1 MTVRATASVVLLLA
15 SCAAIWAQSAA
26 TSQVS
31 GTVLDP
37 TGATVPEARIT
48 LTQTDT
54 GLVRNAVS
62 GSDGRYVVPSLPSGP
77 YKLEIS
83 KQGFNTFVQTG
94 IVLQVNTNPAIDA
107 VLKVGSVTEQ
117 VLVEA
122 ATTMVE
128 THTTSVGQ
136 VIDSSRVVDL
146 PLNGRNPTELIYL
159 TGAANLAPPADLVS
173 AKNYPGEAPIS
184 IAGGMATGATYTLDG
199 GTHNDPFNN
208 LALPLPFP
216 DALQEFKVETSAL
229 PAQYGQHSAGAIN
242 AITKSGTNEIHGDLF
257 EFVRNYKFN
266 ARNFFQP
273 VRDSLK
279 RNQFGGTVGGPIKK
293 DKLFF
298 FAGYQGT
305 IIRSNPT
312 AANGVVPTAQM
323 MSGDFSTIASKTCQT
338 SNAVQL
344 YDPGSAPV
352 AAGRLP
358 FVGNQIPRTQFST
371 PAVNMIKFYP
381 VPTDTACGRESFST
395 KSAQDEHMGVAKG
408 DYQISSKQSVFLRY
422 FVSHSLQ
429 PTPYD
434 GVNPLSM
441 TSSGADD
448 LVNSGVFGHTWVLSP
463 TMINAFR
470 ATFNRSAVTKT
481 QTPTFDGPSLGIKM
495 HTLVP
500 GHIVLSMTGGPTSA
514 AITSYP
520 AFDPT
525 TGFQFADDFNIIRG
539 KHQFAFGGNWIRQLQ
554 YVFGPLNGDGVIN
567 FNGSFTGGALNATG
581 LGMAD
586 FVLGRVN
593 TFSQGGIQYA
603 YERYHNV
610 GLYAQDNWKV
620 TSHLTLNYGLRWEP
634 YIGGSMPLGYVMHFD
649 RGLFDQNVHSSVYPT
664 APAGVLFPG
673 DKAFDTNGRPSH
685 TKLNDFAPR
694 LGVVWDPK
702 GNGRMTV
709 RLSWG
714 ILYDIPHTL
723 FAYGFSQ
730 APPWAATIGL
740 SGVALADPWANY
752 AGGDPF
758 PLNLSKNATFPTFSS
773 YTSYPLDLKVPY
785 LQQWNLSVQKQIGA
799 SWLFSGSYLG
809 NSTTHLWAEA
819 PINAAVNVP
828 GATTQNQNQRR
839 VLYLANPAQGQYFGV
854 IHQLDDGS
862 TASYHAMLLSAQHR
876 VANHFSVLA
885 NYTLSH
891 CISGPFSSELDGAG
905 YGNPANR
912 NADRGNCAG
921 IDHRHLVNI
930 SALQEAPR
938 FSDKILRAI
947 ASDWKFSEII
957 RVQSGSFISVAA
969 GVDAALNGNA
979 GGQRANFIGGDPFA
993 NATCAATTLFCV
1005 PYLSPASFKT
1015 PATGTYGNLGTANI
1029 QGPGAFQFDL
1039 SVVRSFTVRE
1049 KQRVEVRGEAFNLL
1063 NHYRPGNPA
1072 ASISS
1077 PASFGQ
1083 ITAGGDP
1090 RIMQFAFKYIF

>member
-1 MTVRATASVVLLLA
+1 M
-15 SCAAIWAQSAA
+15 WAQSAA

-37 TGATVPEARIT
+37 TGATVPEAQVK
-48 LTQTDT
+48 LTQTET
-54 GLVRNAVS
+54 GLVRTAAS
-62 GSDGRYVVPSLPSGP
+62 GSDGRYVVPSLPIGP

-107 VLKVGSVTEQ
+107 VLKIGSITEQ
-117 VLVEA
+117 VVVEA

-216 DALQEFKVETSAL
+216 DALQEFKVETSSL

-312 AANGVVPTAQM
+312 SANGTVPTPQM
-323 MSGDFSTIASKTCQT
+323 VQNGDFSTIASTTCQT
-338 SNAVQL
+338 KAIQL
-344 YDPGSAPV
+344 YDPASSSV
-352 AAGRLP
+352 AANRTP
-358 FVGNQIPRTQFST
+358 FVGNKIPVSSFST
-371 PAVNMIKFYP
+371 PALNMIKFYP
-381 VPTDTACGRESFST
+381 VPTDGACGKEPFST
-395 KSAQDEHMGVAKG
+395 KSAQDEHMGLAKG
-408 DYQISSKQSVFLRY
+408 DYQINSKQSVFLRY

-448 LVNSGVFGHTWVLSP
+448 LVNSGVFGHTWVISP

-470 ATFNRSAVTKT
+470 ATINRSAVTKT

-500 GHIVLSMTGGPTSA
+500 GHIVISMTGGPSSA

-525 TGFQFADDFNIIRG
+525 TGFQLANDFTIIKG
-539 KHQFAFGGNWIRQLQ
+539 KHQFAIGGNWIRTLQ
-554 YVFGPLNGDGVIN
+554 YVYGPLNGDGVIN
-567 FNGSFTGGALNATG
+567 FNGQQTGGPLNTTA

-586 FVLGRVN
+586 FLLGRTN
-593 TFSQGGIQYA
+593 TFQQGGVQYA
-603 YERYHNV
+603 YERYHSL
-610 GLYAQDNWKV
+610 GIYAQDNWKL
-620 TSHLTLNYGLRWEP
+620 TSHLTVNYGLRWEP

-649 RGLFDQNVHSSVYPT
+649 RGLFDQNVHSAVYPN

-673 DKAFDTNGRPSH
+673 DPAFDTNGRPSH
-685 TKLNDFAPR
+685 TKMNDFAPR

-702 GNGRMTV
+702 GNGKMTV

-714 ILYDIPHTL
+714 ILYDMPHTL

-730 APPWAATIGL
+730 APPWAAVIGPL
-740 SGVALADPWANY
+740 NNVSLADPWAAY
-752 AGGDPF
+752 PGGDPF
-758 PLNLSKNATFPTFSS
+758 PLNLGKNAAFPTSGT
-773 YTSYPLDLKVPY
+773 YTSYPLDIKVPY

-799 SWLFSGSYLG
+799 NWLFSASYLG
-809 NSTTHLWAEA
+809 NSTIHLWAEQA
-819 PINAAVNVP
+819 INAAVNIP
-828 GATTQNQNQRR
+828 GASTANTNARR
-839 VLYLANPAQGQYFGV
+839 VLTLANPAQGQYFGV

-862 TASYHAMLLSAQHR
+862 TASYNAMLISVQHR
-876 VANHFSVLA
+876 VASHFSVLA

-891 CISGPFSSELDGAG
+891 CISGPFSSELDGGG

-912 NADRGNCAG
+912 NYDRGNCVG
-921 IDHRHLVNI
+921 IDHRHLANF

-938 FSDKILRAI
+938 FSDKWVRALV
-947 ASDWKFSEII
+947 SDWRFSEII
-957 RVQSGSFISVAA
+957 RIQSGNFITVAS
-969 GVDAALNGNA
+969 GVDTALNGIA
-979 GGQRANFIGGDPFA
+979 GQRANFVGGNPYA
-993 NATCAATTLFCV
+993 NAACTASSQFCV
-1005 PYLSPASFKT
+1005 PWLSPASFAT
-1015 PATGTYGNLGTANI
+1015 PANGTFGNSGSANI
-1029 QGPGAFQFDL
+1029 LGPGSFQFDMSL
-1039 SVVRSFTVRE
+1039 VRSFAVRE
-1049 KQRVEVRGEAFNLL
+1049 RQKVEIRAEAFNLL
-1063 NHYRPGNPA
+1063 NHYRPGAPA
-1072 ASISS
+1072 ASIGTL
-1077 PASFGQ
+1077 ASFGQ

>member
-1 MTVRATASVVLLLA
+1 MKRRITAFVVFLLVCSA
-15 SCAAIWAQSAA
+15 GVWAQSAA
-26 TSQVS
+26 TSQIS
-31 GTVLDP
+31 GSVLDP
-37 TGATVPEARIT
+37 TGATVPEAQIK

-54 GLVRNAVS
+54 GLVRTATS
-62 GSDGRYVVPSLPSGP
+62 GSDGRYVVVSLPTGP
-77 YKLEIS
+77 YRMEIS
-83 KQGFNTFVQTG
+83 KPGFTTFVQTG

-107 VLKVGSVTEQ
+107 ILKVGSVSDQ
-117 VLVEA
+117 VVVEA

-128 THTTSVGQ
+128 VHTTSVGQ
-136 VIDSSRVVDL
+136 VIDSQRVVDL
-146 PLNGRNPTELIYL
+146 PLNGRNPTELIFL
-159 TGAANLAPPADLVS
+159 TGASAQAPPADLVS
-173 AKNYPGEAPIS
+173 AKNYPNETPIS

-216 DALQEFKVETSAL
+216 DALQEFKVETSSL

-305 IIRSNPT
+305 LIRSNPT
-312 AANGVVPTAQM
+312 SANGTVPTPQM
-323 MSGDFSTIASKTCQT
+323 LAGDFSTIASATCQ
-338 SNAVQL
+338 SRPIQL
-344 YDPGSAPV
+344 YDPASSPV
-352 AAGRLP
+352 AASRTP
-358 FVGNQIPRTQFST
+358 FVGNKLPVSSFST
-371 PAVNMIKFYP
+371 PAVNMVKFYP
-381 VPTDTACGRESFST
+381 VPADGACGKESFST
-395 KSAQDEHMGVAKG
+395 KSAQDEHVGVAKG
-408 DYQISSKQSVFLRY
+408 DYQINSKQSVFLRY
-422 FVSHSLQ
+422 FVTHSLQ

-448 LVNSGVFGHTWVLSP
+448 LVNSGVFGHTWVVSP

-500 GHIVLSMTGGPTSA
+500 GHIVLSVTGGPSSA

-525 TGFQFADDFNIIRG
+525 TAFQLANDFTLIRG
-539 KHQFAFGGNWIRQLQ
+539 KHQFAFGGSWIRQFQ
-554 YVFGPLNGDGVIN
+554 YVYGPLNGDGVIN
-567 FNGSFTGGALNATG
+567 FNGQQTGGALNATG

-586 FVLGRVN
+586 FLLGRTN
-593 TFSQGGIQYA
+593 TFQQGGIQYA
-603 YERYHNV
+603 YERYHNL
-610 GLYAQDNWKV
+610 GIYAQDNWKL
-620 TSHLTLNYGLRWEP
+620 TPHLTLNYGLRWEP

-649 RGLFDQNVHSSVYPT
+649 RGLFDQNVHSSVYPN
-664 APAGVLFPG
+664 APAGVQFPG
-673 DKAFDTNGRPSH
+673 DKGFDTNGRPSH
-685 TKLNDFAPR
+685 TKMNDFAPR
-694 LGVVWDPK
+694 LGLVWDPK

-714 ILYDIPHTL
+714 ILYDMPHTL

-730 APPWAATIGL
+730 APPWAAVIGL
-740 SGVALADPWANY
+740 TNVSLADPWANY

-758 PLNLSKNATFPTFSS
+758 PLNLGKNATFPTFSN
-773 YTSYPLDLKVPY
+773 YASYPLDLKVPY

-799 SWLFSGSYLG
+799 NWLFSASYLG
-809 NSTTHLWAEA
+809 NSTIHLWAEQA
-819 PINAAVNVP
+819 INAAVNGP
-828 GATTQNQNQRR
+828 GATVANQNQRR
-839 VLYLANPAQGQYFGV
+839 VLYLANASQGQYFGL

-862 TASYHAMLLSAQHR
+862 TASYNAMLLSVQHR
-876 VANHFSVLA
+876 VAHHFSVLA

-905 YGNPANR
+905 YTNPTNR
-912 NADRGNCAG
+912 NFDRGNCVG
-921 IDHRHLVNI
+921 IDHRHNFNI
-930 SALQEAPR
+930 SALQDAPR
-938 FSDKILRAI
+938 FSDKWLRAV
-947 ASDWKFSEII
+947 ASDWKLSEII
-957 RVQSGSFISVAA
+957 RIQSGSFITVAS
-969 GVDAALNGNA
+969 GVDTALNGI
-979 GGQRANFIGGDPFA
+979 GGQRANFVGGDPRA
-993 NATCAATTLFCV
+993 NATCTASAVFCV
-1005 PYLSPASFKT
+1005 PWLSSASFAT
-1015 PATGTYGNLGTANI
+1015 PALGTFGNLGSANI
-1029 QGPGAFQFDL
+1029 EGPGAFQFDMSL
-1039 SVVRSFTVRE
+1039 VRSFAVRE
-1049 KQRVEVRGEAFNLL
+1049 RQKVEIRAEAFNLL
-1063 NHYRPGNPA
+1063 NHYRPGAPA
-1072 ASISS
+1072 ASIASL
-1077 PASFGQ
+1077 ASFGQ

>member
-1 MTVRATASVVLLLA
+1 MKLYSIALGVLVLVG
-15 SCAAIWAQSAA
+15 CAGLWAQSAA
-26 TSQVS
+26 TSQIS

-37 TGATVPEARIT
+37 SGATVADAKIS

-54 GLVRNAVS
+54 GLIRTTTSGANGGYAVLN
-62 GSDGRYVVPSLPSGP
+62 LPSGP
-77 YKLEIS
+77 YKLEVT
-83 KQGFNTFVQTG
+83 KPGFATFVQTG
-94 IVLQVNTNPAIDA
+94 IVLQVNTNPTIEAHLTVGA
-107 VLKVGSVTEQ
+107 VSEQ
-117 VLVEA
+117 VVVEA

-136 VIDSSRVVDL
+136 VIDSQRVVDL
-146 PLNGRNPTELIYL
+146 PLNGRNPTELVFL
-159 TGAANLAPPADLVS
+159 AGAAAQAPNADLVS
-173 AKNYPGEAPIS
+173 AKNYPNETPIS

-208 LALPLPFP
+208 LSLPLPFP

-229 PAQYGQHSAGAIN
+229 PAQYGQHSGGAIN
-242 AITKSGTNEIHGDLF
+242 AITKSGTNEYHGDLF

-266 ARNFFQP
+266 ARNFFSP
-273 VRDSLK
+273 TRDSLK
-279 RNQFGGTVGGPIKK
+279 RNQFGGTIGGPIET

-305 IIRSNPT
+305 IVRSNPT
-312 AANGVVPTAQM
+312 SANGTVPTPQM
-323 MSGDFSTIASKTCQT
+323 MSGDFSTIAAVPCQ
-338 SNAVQL
+338 AKPIQL
-344 YDPGSAPV
+344 YDPASAAT

-358 FVGNQIPRTQFST
+358 FAGNKIPVSSFST
-371 PAVNMIKFYP
+371 PAVNMVKFYP
-381 VPTDTACGRESFST
+381 VPGDGACGKESFAT
-395 KSAQDEHMGVAKG
+395 KSIQDEHAGVAKA
-408 DYQISSKQSVFLRY
+408 DYQINSKQSVFLRY
-422 FVSHSLQ
+422 FVTHSLQ

-448 LVNSGVFGHTWVLSP
+448 LVNSGVFGHTWVISP

-525 TGFQFADDFNIIRG
+525 TAFQFADDFNIIKG
-539 KHQFAFGGNWIRQLQ
+539 KHQIAFGGSWIRQLQ
-554 YVFGPLNGDGVIN
+554 YVFGPLNGDGIIN
-567 FNGSFTGGALNATG
+567 FNGTFTGGALNATG

-586 FVLGRVN
+586 FLLGRVN
-593 TFSQGGIQYA
+593 TFSQGGTQYA

-610 GLYAQDNWKV
+610 GLYVQDTWKL
-620 TSHLTLNYGLRWEP
+620 TPHLTLNYGLRWEP

-649 RGLFDQNVHSSVYPT
+649 RGLFDQNVHSAVYPN
-664 APAGVLFPG
+664 APAGVLFRG
-673 DKAFDTNGRPSH
+673 DPAFDTNGRPSH

-694 LGVVWDPK
+694 LGVAWDPK
-702 GNGRMTV
+702 GDGKMTV

-740 SGVALADPWANY
+740 SSVSLADPWANY

-758 PLNLSKNATFPTFSS
+758 PLNLGKNAAFPTFST
-773 YTSYPLDLKVPY
+773 YTTYPLNLHVPY

-799 SWLFSGSYLG
+799 NWLFSASYLG
-809 NSTTHLWAEA
+809 NSTIHLWAEQA
-819 PINAAVNVP
+819 INAAVNGP
-828 GATTQNQNQRR
+828 GASVANQNQRR
-839 VLYLANPAQGQYFGV
+839 VLFLANPAQGQYFGV

-862 TASYHAMLLSAQHR
+862 TASYHAMLVSVQHR

-891 CISGPFSSELDGAG
+891 CISGPFSSELDSAG
-905 YGNPANR
+905 YTNPANR
-912 NADRGNCAG
+912 SADRGNCVG
-921 IDHRHLVNI
+921 IDHRHLANF
-930 SALQEAPR
+930 SALQEAPK
-938 FSDKILRAI
+938 FSDKWVRAL
-947 ASDWKFSEII
+947 ASDWKLSEII
-957 RVQSGSFISVAA
+957 RIQSGSFISVAS
-969 GVDAALNGNA
+969 GVDTALNA
-979 GGQRANFIGGDPFA
+979 IGGQRANFNGGDPYA
-993 NATCAATTLFCV
+993 NAACTASSQFCV
-1005 PYLSPASFKT
+1005 PWLSSATFST
-1015 PATGTYGNLGTANI
+1015 PTLGTVGNLGSANI
-1029 QGPGAFQFDL
+1029 QGPGAFQFDMSL
-1039 SVVRSFTVRE
+1039 VRSFAVGERR
-1049 KQRVEVRGEAFNLL
+1049 RVEARAEAFNLL

-1072 ASISS
+1072 ASTSS
-1077 PASFGQ
+1077 LATFGQ

-1090 RIMQFAFKYIF
+1090 RIMQFALKYVF

>member
-1 MTVRATASVVLLLA
+1 MTSRSTALFVLLMIC
-15 SCAAIWAQSAA
+15 CAGLWAQSAA

-37 TGATVPEARIT
+37 TGASVPDAQVK

-54 GLVRNAVS
+54 GLVRTATS
-62 GSDGRYVVPSLPSGP
+62 GSDGRYSVLSLPTGP
-77 YKLEIS
+77 YQLEVS
-83 KQGFNTFVQTG
+83 KQGFRTSVQTG
-94 IVLQVNTNPAIDA
+94 IVLQVNTNPAIDVVLNVGA
-107 VLKVGSVTEQ
+107 VTDQ
-117 VLVEA
+117 VVVEA

-128 THTTSVGQ
+128 VHTTSVGQ
-136 VIDSSRVVDL
+136 VIDSQRVVDL
-146 PLNGRNPTELIYL
+146 PLNGRNPTDLVFL
-159 TGAANLAPPADLVS
+159 VGAAAPAPPADLVS
-173 AKNYPGEAPIS
+173 AKNYPGEQPIS
-184 IAGGMATGATYTLDG
+184 IAGGQATGATYTLDG

-229 PAQYGQHSAGAIN
+229 PAQYGQHAGGAIN
-242 AITKSGTNEIHGDLF
+242 AITKSGTNEYHGDLF

-266 ARNFFQP
+266 ARNFFAP

-279 RNQFGGTVGGPIKK
+279 RNQFGGTIGAPIIK

-305 IIRSNPT
+305 LIRSNPT
-312 AANGVVPTAQM
+312 AANGTVPTPQM
-323 MSGDFSTIASKTCQT
+323 VNNGDFSTIASKTCQT
-338 SNAVQL
+338 NAVQL
-344 YDPGSAPV
+344 FDPASSPV
-352 AAGRLP
+352 AGSRLP
-358 FVGNQIPRTQFST
+358 FVGNQIPVSEFSQ
-371 PAVNMIKFYP
+371 PALNMLKFYP
-381 VPTDTACGRESFST
+381 VPSDGACGKESFSPR
-395 KSAQDEHMGVAKG
+395 SGQDEHMGIAKG
-408 DYQISSKQSVFLRY
+408 DYQINSKQTVFLRY
-422 FVSHSLQ
+422 LVSHALL

-434 GVNPLSM
+434 GVNPLTM

-448 LVNSGVFGHTWVLSP
+448 LVNSAVFGHTWVISP

-470 ATFNRSAVTKT
+470 ATFDRSAVTKT

-500 GHIVLSMTGGPTSA
+500 GHIVLSVTGGPSSA

-525 TGFQFADDFNIIRG
+525 TTFQLANDFTIIKG
-539 KHQFAFGGNWIRQLQ
+539 KHQFAFGGSWIRQVQ
-554 YVFGPLNGDGVIN
+554 YVFGPLNGDGVI
-567 FNGSFTGGALNATG
+567 SFTGSQTGNGTANG

-586 FVLGRVN
+586 FLLGRTN
-593 TFSQGGIQYA
+593 SFQQGGVQYA
-603 YERYHNV
+603 YERYHSV
-610 GLYAQDNWKV
+610 GLYAQDNWKL

-649 RGLFDQNVHSSVYPT
+649 RALFDQNVHSSVYPS

-673 DKAFDTNGRPSH
+673 DKGFDTNGRPSN

-714 ILYDIPHTL
+714 ILYDMPHTL

-730 APPWAATIGL
+730 APPWAAVINLPTV
-740 SGVALADPWANY
+740 SLADPWANY
-752 AGGDPF
+752 PGGDPF
-758 PLNLSKNATFPTFSS
+758 PFNLAKNATFPAFSS
-773 YTSYPLDLKVPY
+773 YTSYPLNIHVPY

-799 SWLFSGSYLG
+799 NWLLSASYLG
-809 NSTTHLWAEA
+809 NSTIHLWAEA
-819 PINAAVNVP
+819 PLNAAVNVP
-828 GATTQNQNQRR
+828 GATIGNQNQRR
-839 VLYLANPAQGQYFGV
+839 VLYLANPAQGQYFGTV
-854 IHQLDDGS
+854 HQLDDGS
-862 TASYHAMLLSAQHR
+862 TASYNAMLLSVQHR
-876 VANHFSVLA
+876 LASYFSVLA

-891 CISGPFSSELDGAG
+891 CISGPFTSELDGSG

-912 NADRGNCAG
+912 NFDRGNCVG
-921 IDHRHLVNI
+921 IDHRHLANFT
-930 SALQEAPR
+930 ALQEAPR
-938 FSDKILRAI
+938 FSDKWIRAL
-947 ASDWKFSEII
+947 ASDWRFSEII
-957 RVQSGSFISVAA
+957 SLQSGGFFSVAS
-969 GVDAALNGNA
+969 GVDSALNANLGA
-979 GGQRANFIGGDPFA
+979 QRPNYVGGDPYA
-993 NATCAATTLFCV
+993 SPSCAATTQFCV
-1005 PYLSPASFKT
+1005 PWLSTASFK
-1015 PATGTYGNLGTANI
+1015 PAATGTYGNLGAANI
-1029 QGPGAFQFDL
+1029 VGPGAFRFDMSL
-1039 SVVRSFTVRE
+1039 VRSFAVRE
-1049 KQRVEVRGEAFNLL
+1049 KQKVEIRAEAFNLL

-1072 ASISS
+1072 ATLST

>member
-1 MTVRATASVVLLLA
+1 MKSYTAVFFALFFTC
-15 SCAAIWAQSAA
+15 CAGVWAQSAA
-26 TSQVS
+26 TSQIT

-37 TGATVPEARIT
+37 SGATVAEAQIK

-54 GLVRNAVS
+54 GLVRTAAS
-62 GSDGRYVVPSLPSGP
+62 GSDGRYVVPSLPIGP
-77 YKLEIS
+77 YKLEIG
-83 KQGFNTFVQTG
+83 KQGFRTFVQTG

-107 VLKVGSVTEQ
+107 VLNVGSVTDQ
-117 VLVEA
+117 VVVEA

-128 THTTSVGQ
+128 VHTTSVGQ
-136 VIDSSRVVDL
+136 VIDSQRVVDL
-146 PLNGRNPTELIYL
+146 PLNGRNPTELVFL
-159 TGAANLAPPADLVS
+159 TGAAAQAPNADLVS
-173 AKNYPGEAPIS
+173 AKNYPNETPIS

-216 DALQEFKVETSAL
+216 DALQEFKVETSSL

-273 VRDSLK
+273 TRDSLK
-279 RNQFGGTVGGPIKK
+279 RNQFGGTVGGPIQK

-305 IIRSNPT
+305 IVRSNP
-312 AANGVVPTAQM
+312 ASQNGTVPTPQM
-323 MSGDFSTIASKTCQT
+323 LSGDFSAIATAPCQ
-338 SNAVQL
+338 AKPVQL
-344 YDPGSAPV
+344 YDPASSAV
-352 AAGRLP
+352 AANRTP
-358 FVGNQIPRTQFST
+358 FVGNKIPVSSFST

-381 VPTDTACGRESFST
+381 VPADGACGKETFSI

-408 DYQISSKQSVFLRY
+408 DYQINSKQSVFLRY
-422 FVSHSLQ
+422 FVTHSVQ

-448 LVNSGVFGHTWVLSP
+448 LVNSGVFGHTWVVSP

-470 ATFNRSAVTKT
+470 ATFDRSAVTKT

-500 GHIVLSMTGGPTSA
+500 GHLVLSMTGGPSSA

-525 TGFQFADDFNIIRG
+525 TAFQLANDFTIIRG
-539 KHQFAFGGNWIRQLQ
+539 KHQFAFGGSWIHQVQ
-554 YVFGPLNGDGVIN
+554 YVYGPLNGDGVIN
-567 FNGSFTGGALNATG
+567 FNGTQTGNGQSGTG

-586 FVLGRVN
+586 FLLGRTN
-593 TFSQGGIQYA
+593 TFTQGGVQYA

-610 GLYAQDNWKV
+610 GLYAQDNWKL
-620 TSHLTLNYGLRWEP
+620 TPHLTLNYGLRWEP

-649 RGLFDQNVHSSVYPT
+649 RALFDQNVHSSVYPN

-673 DKAFDTNGRPSH
+673 DPGFDTNGRPSH

-694 LGVVWDPK
+694 LGVVWDPQ

-709 RLSWG
+709 RASWG
-714 ILYDIPHTL
+714 ILYDMPHTL

-730 APPWAATIGL
+730 APPWAATITQNN
-740 SGVALADPWANY
+740 VPLADPWASY
-752 AGGDPF
+752 PGGDPF
-758 PLNLSKNATFPTFSS
+758 PLRLDKNAAFPTFSS
-773 YTSYPLDLKVPY
+773 YTSYPLDLKIPY
-785 LQQWNLSVQKQIGA
+785 VQQWNLSVQKQIGA
-799 SWLFSGSYLG
+799 NWLFSASYLG
-809 NSTTHLWAEA
+809 NSTIHLWAEQA
-819 PINAAVNVP
+819 INAAVNMP
-828 GATTQNQNQRR
+828 GASINNTNARR
-839 VLYLANPAQGQYFGV
+839 VLNLANPSQGQYFGI

-862 TASYHAMLLSAQHR
+862 TASYQAMLLSVQHR

-891 CISGPFSSELDGAG
+891 CISGPFSSELDGGG
-905 YGNPANR
+905 YTNPANR
-912 NADRGNCAG
+912 KFDRGNCAG
-921 IDHRHLVNI
+921 IDHRHNANI
-930 SALQEAPR
+930 SALQEAPQ
-938 FSDKILRAI
+938 FSDRWLRAL
-947 ASDWKFSEII
+947 ASDWRLSEII
-957 RVQSGSFISVAA
+957 RIQSGSFITVTS
-969 GVDAALNGNA
+969 GVDTALNGIN
-979 GGQRANFIGGDPFA
+979 GQRANFLGGNPFA
-993 NATCAATTLFCV
+993 NATCTASAQFCV
-1005 PYLSPASFKT
+1005 PWLSPAPFASPT
-1015 PATGTYGNLGTANI
+1015 LGTFGNLGSANI
-1029 QGPGAFQFDL
+1029 QGPGSFQFDL
-1039 SVVRSFTVRE
+1039 SLVRSFAVRE
-1049 KQRVEVRGEAFNLL
+1049 KQKVEIRAEAFNLL
-1063 NHYRPGNPA
+1063 NHYRPGTPA
-1072 ASISS
+1072 AGTNNL
-1077 PASFGQ
+1077 ASFGQ

>member
-1 MTVRATASVVLLLA
+1 VKSRFIALFIFLMIC
-15 SCAAIWAQSAA
+15 CAGLWAQSAA

-37 TGATVPEARIT
+37 TGASVPDAQVK

-54 GLVRNAVS
+54 SLVRTATS
-62 GSDGRYVVPSLPSGP
+62 GPDGRYSVLSLPTGP
-77 YKLEIS
+77 YKLEVS
-83 KQGFNTFVQTG
+83 KAGFRTSVQTG
-94 IVLQVNTNPAIDA
+94 IVLQVNTNPAIDVVLNVGA
-107 VLKVGSVTEQ
+107 VSDQ
-117 VLVEA
+117 VVVEA

-128 THTTSVGQ
+128 VHTTSVGQ
-136 VIDSSRVVDL
+136 VIDSQRVVDL
-146 PLNGRNPTELIYL
+146 PLNGRNPTDLVFL
-159 TGAANLAPPADLVS
+159 VGAAASAPVADLVS
-173 AKNYPGEAPIS
+173 AKNYPGEQPIS
-184 IAGGMATGATYTLDG
+184 IAGGQATGATYTLDG

-229 PAQYGQHSAGAIN
+229 PAQYGQHSGGAIN
-242 AITKSGTNEIHGDLF
+242 AITKSGTNEYHGDLF

-266 ARNFFQP
+266 ARNFFAP

-279 RNQFGGTVGGPIKK
+279 RNQFGGTIGAPILK

-312 AANGVVPTAQM
+312 AANGTVPTPQM
-323 MSGDFSTIASKTCQT
+323 VNNGDFSTIASKTCQT
-338 SNAVQL
+338 SAVQL
-344 YDPGSAPV
+344 FDPASSPI
-352 AAGRLP
+352 AANRLP
-358 FVGNQIPRTQFST
+358 FVGNQIPVSSYSQ
-371 PAVNMIKFYP
+371 PALNMLKFYP
-381 VPTDTACGRESFST
+381 TPGDAACGKESFSPR
-395 KSAQDEHMGVAKG
+395 SGQDEHMGIAKG
-408 DYQISSKQSVFLRY
+408 DYQINSKQTVFLRY
-422 FVSHSLQ
+422 LVSHALL

-434 GVNPLSM
+434 GSNPLTM

-448 LVNSGVFGHTWVLSP
+448 LVNSAVFGHTWVISP

-470 ATFNRSAVTKT
+470 ATFDRSAVTKT

-500 GHIVLSMTGGPTSA
+500 GHIVLSVTGGPSSA

-525 TGFQFADDFNIIRG
+525 TTFQLANDFTVIKG
-539 KHQFAFGGNWIRQLQ
+539 KHQFAFGGSWIRQVQ
-554 YVFGPLNGDGVIN
+554 YVFGPLNGDGVI
-567 FNGSFTGGALNATG
+567 GFTGSQTGNGTTNG

-586 FVLGRVN
+586 FLLGRTN
-593 TFSQGGIQYA
+593 SFQQGGVQYA
-603 YERYHNV
+603 YERYHSL
-610 GLYAQDNWKV
+610 GLYAQDNWKL

-649 RGLFDQNVHSSVYPT
+649 RTLFDQNVHSSVFPG

-673 DKAFDTNGRPSH
+673 DKGFDTNGRPSN

-694 LGVVWDPK
+694 LGVVWDPQ

-714 ILYDIPHTL
+714 ILYDMPHTL

-730 APPWAATIGL
+730 APPWAAVINLPTV
-740 SGVALADPWANY
+740 SLADPWANY
-752 AGGDPF
+752 PGGDPF
-758 PLNLSKNATFPTFSS
+758 PFNLAKNATFPAFSS
-773 YTSYPLDLKVPY
+773 YTSYPLNIHVPY
-785 LQQWNLSVQKQIGA
+785 LQQWNLSVQKQIGTN
-799 SWLFSGSYLG
+799 WLFSASYLG
-809 NSTTHLWAEA
+809 NSTIHLWAEA
-819 PINAAVNVP
+819 PLNAAVNVP
-828 GATTQNQNQRR
+828 GATIGNQNQRR
-839 VLYLANPAQGQYFGV
+839 VLFLANPTQGQFFGTV
-854 IHQLDDGS
+854 HQLDDGS
-862 TASYHAMLLSAQHR
+862 TASYNAMLLSVQHR
-876 VANHFSVLA
+876 LASHFSVLG

-891 CISGPFSSELDGAG
+891 CISGPFTSELDGSG

-912 NADRGNCAG
+912 NFDRGNCVG
-921 IDHRHLVNI
+921 IDHRHLANF

-938 FSDKILRAI
+938 FSDKWIRAL
-947 ASDWKFSEII
+947 ASDWRLSEII
-957 RVQSGSFISVAA
+957 SIQSGSFFSIAS
-969 GVDAALNGNA
+969 GVDSALNANLGA
-979 GGQRANFIGGDPFA
+979 QRPNYVGGDPYA
-993 NATCAATTLFCV
+993 SPACAATTQFCV
-1005 PYLSPASFKT
+1005 PWLSSAPFKPAT
-1015 PATGTYGNLGTANI
+1015 TGTYGNLGAANI
-1029 QGPGAFQFDL
+1029 VGPGAFRFDMSL
-1039 SVVRSFTVRE
+1039 VRSFAVRE
-1049 KQRVEVRGEAFNLL
+1049 KQKVEIRAEAFNLL

-1072 ASISS
+1072 ATLST

-1083 ITAGGDP
+1083 VTTGGDP

>member
-1 MTVRATASVVLLLA
+1 MMSRSTALILFSMVCGAGL
-15 SCAAIWAQSAA
+15 WAQSAA
-26 TSQVS
+26 TSQIS
-31 GTVLDP
+31 GTVTDP
-37 TGATVPEARIT
+37 TGATVADAQVK

-54 GLVRNAVS
+54 GLVRTATS
-62 GSDGRYVVPSLPSGP
+62 GADGSYSLLSLPTGP
-77 YKLEIS
+77 YKLEVT
-83 KQGFNTFVQTG
+83 KQGFSTYVQAG
-94 IVLQVNTNPAIDA
+94 IVLQVNSNPRIEAQ
-107 VLKVGSVTEQ
+107 LKVGAVSDQ
-117 VLVEA
+117 VVVEA

-128 THTTSVGQ
+128 VHTTSVGQ
-136 VIDSSRVVDL
+136 VIDSQRVVDL
-146 PLNGRNPTELIYL
+146 PLNGRNPTELIFL
-159 TGAANLAPPADLVS
+159 TGASAQAPNADLVS
-173 AKNYPGEAPIS
+173 AKNYPSETPIS
-184 IAGGMATGATYTLDG
+184 IAGGAATGATYTLDG

-229 PAQYGQHSAGAIN
+229 PAQYGQHSGGAVN
-242 AITKSGTNEIHGDLF
+242 AITKSGTNEIHGDFF

-305 IIRSNPT
+305 IIRSNP
-312 AANGVVPTAQM
+312 ASANGTVPTPQM
-323 MSGDFSTIASKTCQT
+323 VQNGDFSTIASTTCQ
-338 SNAVQL
+338 ARGIQL
-344 YDPGSAPV
+344 YDPASSSV
-352 AAGRLP
+352 AANRLP
-358 FVGNQIPRTQFST
+358 YVGNQIPVSQFST
-371 PAVNMIKFYP
+371 PAINMLKFYP
-381 VPTDTACGRESFST
+381 KPDNSCGKEGFST
-395 KSAQDEHMGVAKG
+395 KSAQDEHTGVAKG
-408 DYQISSKQSVFLRY
+408 DYQINSKQSAFLRY
-422 FVSHSLQ
+422 YVTHSLQ

-448 LVNSGVFGHTWVLSP
+448 LVNSAVFGHTWVVSP

-500 GHIVLSMTGGPTSA
+500 GHIVISMTGGPSSA

-525 TGFQFADDFNIIRG
+525 TGFQLANDFTVIKG
-539 KHQFAFGGNWIRQLQ
+539 KHQFAFGGSWIRTLQ
-554 YVFGPLNGDGVIN
+554 YVYGPLNGDGVIN
-567 FNGSFTGGALNATG
+567 FNGQQTGGPLNATG

-586 FVLGRVN
+586 FLLGRTN
-593 TFSQGGIQYA
+593 TFQQGGVQYA
-603 YERYHNV
+603 YERYHSL
-610 GLYAQDNWKV
+610 GLYAQDNWKL
-620 TSHLTLNYGLRWEP
+620 TPHLTLNYGLRWEP

-649 RGLFDQNVHSSVYPT
+649 RGLFDQNVHSSVYPN

-673 DKAFDTNGRPSH
+673 DKGFDTNGRPSH
-685 TKLNDFAPR
+685 TKMNDFAPR
-694 LGVVWDPK
+694 IGVVWDPK

-714 ILYDIPHTL
+714 ILYDMPHTL

-730 APPWAATIGL
+730 APPWAAVIGPL
-740 SGVALADPWANY
+740 NNVSFADPWANY
-752 AGGDPF
+752 PGGDPF
-758 PLNLSKNATFPTFSS
+758 PLNLGKNAAFPTSGT

-785 LQQWNLSVQKQIGA
+785 LQQWNLSLQKQIGA
-799 SWLFSGSYLG
+799 NWLVSASYLG
-809 NSTTHLWAEA
+809 NSTIHLWAEQA
-819 PINAAVNVP
+819 INAAVNIP
-828 GATTQNQNQRR
+828 GASTANTNARR
-839 VLYLANPAQGQYFGV
+839 VLTLANPAQGQFFGV

-862 TASYHAMLLSAQHR
+862 TASYNAMLLSVQHR
-876 VANHFSVLA
+876 IASHFSVLA

-905 YGNPANR
+905 YTNPGNR
-912 NADRGNCAG
+912 NYDRGNCVG
-921 IDHRHLVNI
+921 IDHRHNANF

-938 FSDKILRAI
+938 FSDKWMRAL
-947 ASDWKFSEII
+947 ASDWRFSEII
-957 RVQSGSFISVAA
+957 RVQSGSFITVAS
-969 GVDAALNGNA
+969 GVDSALNGI
-979 GGQRANFIGGDPFA
+979 GGQRANFIGGNPYA
-993 NATCAATTLFCV
+993 NATCTASAQFCV
-1005 PYLSPASFKT
+1005 PWLSPASFTT
-1015 PATGTYGNLGTANI
+1015 PVNGTYGNLGSANI
-1029 QGPGAFQFDL
+1029 QGPGSFQFDMSL
-1039 SVVRSFTVRE
+1039 VRSFAVRE
-1049 KQRVEVRGEAFNLL
+1049 RQKVEIRAEAFNLL
-1063 NHYRPGNPA
+1063 NHYRPGAPA
-1072 ASISS
+1072 ASIGSL
-1077 PASFGQ
+1077 ASFGQ

>member
-1 MTVRATASVVLLLA
+1 MKSR
-15 SCAAIWAQSAA
+15 CAALFVCLVVCCAGLWAQSAA
-26 TSQVS
+26 TSQIT

-37 TGATVPEARIT
+37 TGATVPDAQVK

-54 GLVRNAVS
+54 GLVRTAA
-62 GSDGRYVVPSLPSGP
+62 SDASGRYVALSLPTGP

-83 KQGFNTFVQTG
+83 KPGFSTFVQTG
-94 IVLQVNTNPAIDA
+94 IVLQVNTNPTIDA
-107 VLKVGSVTEQ
+107 VLNVGAVSDQ
-117 VLVEA
+117 VVVEA

-128 THTTSVGQ
+128 VHTTSVGQ
-136 VIDSSRVVDL
+136 VIDSQRVVDL
-146 PLNGRNPTELIYL
+146 PLNGRNPTELIFL
-159 TGAANLAPPADLVS
+159 TGASAQAPAADLVS
-173 AKNYPGEAPIS
+173 AKNYPSETPIS
-184 IAGGMATGATYTLDG
+184 IAGGAATGATYTLDG
-199 GTHNDPFNN
+199 GTHNDPFNS

-229 PAQYGQHSAGAIN
+229 PAQYGQHSGGAVN
-242 AITKSGTNEIHGDLF
+242 AITKSGTNEIHGDFF

-279 RNQFGGTVGGPIKK
+279 RNQFGGTIGGPIKK

-312 AANGVVPTAQM
+312 SANGTVPTPQM
-323 MSGDFSTIASKTCQT
+323 LNGDFSTIASSVCQ
-338 SNAVQL
+338 SKAVQL
-344 YDPGSAPV
+344 YDPASAP
-352 AAGRLP
+352 AAANRLP
-358 FVGNQIPRTQFST
+358 FVGNQIPVSFFST

-381 VPTDTACGRESFST
+381 APDNACGKEAFST
-395 KSAQDEHMGVAKG
+395 KSAQDEHMGVAKA
-408 DYQISSKQSVFLRY
+408 DYQINSKQSIFLRY
-422 FVSHSLQ
+422 FVTHSLQ

-441 TSSGADD
+441 TTSGADD
-448 LVNSGVFGHTWVLSP
+448 LVNSGVFGHTWVVSP

-470 ATFNRSAVTKT
+470 ATLDRSAVTKT

-500 GHIVLSMTGGPTSA
+500 GHIVISMTGGPSSA
-514 AITSYP
+514 SIFSYP

-525 TGFQFADDFNIIRG
+525 TAFQLANDFTIIKG
-539 KHQFAFGGNWIRQLQ
+539 KHQFAFGGSWIRTLQ
-554 YVFGPLNGDGVIN
+554 YVYGPLNGDGVIN
-567 FNGSFTGGALNATG
+567 FNGTQTGGPLNATG

-586 FVLGRVN
+586 FLLGRTN
-593 TFSQGGIQYA
+593 TFQQGGIQYA
-603 YERYHNV
+603 YERYHSV
-610 GLYAQDNWKV
+610 GLYAQDNWKL
-620 TSHLTLNYGLRWEP
+620 TPHLTLNYGLRWEP

-649 RGLFDQNVHSSVYPT
+649 RGLFDQNVHSSVYPS

-673 DKAFDTNGRPSH
+673 DKGFDTNGRPSH
-685 TKLNDFAPR
+685 TKMNDFAPR
-694 LGVVWDPK
+694 LGVVWDPQ

-714 ILYDIPHTL
+714 ILYDMPHTL

-730 APPWAATIGL
+730 APPWATTIGL
-740 SGVALADPWANY
+740 TNVPFADPWVNF

-758 PLNLSKNATFPTFSS
+758 PLNPGKNAIFPSFSN
-773 YTSYPLDLKVPY
+773 YTSYPLDLKIPY
-785 LQQWNLSVQKQIGA
+785 LQQWNLSIQKQIGA
-799 SWLFSGSYLG
+799 NWLFSASYLG
-809 NSTTHLWAEA
+809 NSTIHLWAEQA
-819 PINAAVNVP
+819 INAAVYGP
-828 GATTQNQNQRR
+828 GATVANQNQRR
-839 VLYLANPAQGQYFGV
+839 VLYLANPAQGQYFGL

-862 TASYHAMLLSAQHR
+862 TASYNAMLLSVQHR

-891 CISGPFSSELDGAG
+891 CISGPFSSELDGGG

-912 NADRGNCAG
+912 NYDRGNCVG
-921 IDHRHLVNI
+921 IDHRHNANV
-930 SALQEAPR
+930 SALQEAPQ
-938 FSDKILRAI
+938 FSDKWVRAL
-947 ASDWKFSEII
+947 ASDWRFSEII
-957 RVQSGSFISVAA
+957 RIQSGSFLSVAS
-969 GVDAALNGNA
+969 GVDTALNGI

-993 NATCAATTLFCV
+993 GAKCTASAQFCV
-1005 PYLSPASFKT
+1005 PWLSATPFASPT
-1015 PATGTYGNLGTANI
+1015 LGTFGNLGSANI
-1029 QGPGAFQFDL
+1029 LGPGSFQFDMSL
-1039 SVVRSFTVRE
+1039 VRSFAVHERQ
-1049 KQRVEVRGEAFNLL
+1049 KVEVRAEAFNLL
-1063 NHYRPGNPA
+1063 NHYRPGAPA
-1072 ASISS
+1072 ASIGSL
-1077 PASFGQ
+1077 ASFGQ

>member
-1 MTVRATASVVLLLA
+1 MKSFFTIAVVFLCVSGGL
-15 SCAAIWAQSAA
+15 WGQSAA
-26 TSQVS
+26 TSQIT
-31 GTVLDP
+31 GTVVDP
-37 TGATVPEARIT
+37 SGATVPDAQIK

-54 GLVRNAVS
+54 GLLRTAVS
-62 GSDGRYVVPSLPSGP
+62 GSNGRYVVLSLPTGP

-83 KQGFNTFVQTG
+83 KQGFQTFVQTG

-107 VLKVGSVTEQ
+107 VLKVGSVTDQ
-117 VLVEA
+117 VVVEA

-128 THTTSVGQ
+128 VHTTSVGQ
-136 VIDSSRVVDL
+136 VIDSQRVVDL
-146 PLNGRNPTELIYL
+146 PLNGRNPTELIFL
-159 TGAANLAPPADLVS
+159 TGASSLAPPADLVS
-173 AKNYPGEAPIS
+173 AKNYPNETPIS

-229 PAQYGQHSAGAIN
+229 PAQYGQHSGGAVN

-279 RNQFGGTVGGPIKK
+279 RNQFGGTVGGPIQK

-305 IIRSNPT
+305 IVRSNPT
-312 AANGVVPTAQM
+312 SANGTVPTPQM
-323 MSGDFSTIASKTCQT
+323 LAGDFSTIASATCQ
-338 SNAVQL
+338 AKPVQL
-344 YDPGSAPV
+344 YDPASSAV
-352 AAGRLP
+352 AANRTP
-358 FVGNQIPRTQFST
+358 YAGNIIPVSSFST

-381 VPTDTACGRESFST
+381 VPDNACGKEAFST
-395 KSAQDEHMGVAKG
+395 KSAQDEHMGLAKA
-408 DYQISSKQSVFLRY
+408 DYQINSKQSVFLRY
-422 FVSHSLQ
+422 FVTHSVQ

-448 LVNSGVFGHTWVLSP
+448 LVNSGVFGHTWVVSP
-463 TMINAFR
+463 TMINTFR
-470 ATFNRSAVTKT
+470 ATFDRSAVTKT

-500 GHIVLSMTGGPTSA
+500 GHIVISMTGGPSSA

-525 TGFQFADDFNIIRG
+525 TAFQLANDFTIIRG
-539 KHQFAFGGNWIRQLQ
+539 KHQFAFGGNWIRTLQ

-567 FNGSFTGGALNATG
+567 FNGAQTGGPLNATG

-586 FVLGRVN
+586 FLLGRTN
-593 TFSQGGIQYA
+593 TFQQGGVQYA
-603 YERYHNV
+603 YERYHSL
-610 GLYAQDNWKV
+610 GLYVQDNWKL
-620 TSHLTLNYGLRWEP
+620 TPHLTLNYGLRWEP

-649 RGLFDQNVHSSVYPT
+649 RALFDQNVHSAVYPT

-673 DKAFDTNGRPSH
+673 DKGFDTNGRPSH

-709 RLSWG
+709 RVSWG
-714 ILYDIPHTL
+714 ILYDMPHTL

-730 APPWAATIGL
+730 APPWATTIGL
-740 SGVALADPWANY
+740 TNVPFADPWANF

-758 PLNLSKNATFPTFSS
+758 PLNPSKNAIFPTFSN
-773 YTSYPLDLKVPY
+773 YTSYPLDVKVPY
-785 LQQWNLSVQKQIGA
+785 VQQWNLSIQKQIGA
-799 SWLFSGSYLG
+799 NWLVSASYLG
-809 NSTTHLWAEA
+809 NSTIHLWAEQA
-819 PINAAVNVP
+819 INAAVYSP
-828 GATTQNQNQRR
+828 GATVGNQNQRR
-839 VLYLANPAQGQYFGV
+839 VLYLANPAQGQYFGL
-854 IHQLDDGS
+854 IHQLDTGS
-862 TASYHAMLLSAQHR
+862 TASYNAMLLSVQHR

-905 YGNPANR
+905 YTNPNDR
-912 NADRGNCAG
+912 NFDRGNCVG
-921 IDHRHLVNI
+921 IDHRHNANF

-938 FSDKILRAI
+938 FSDKWLRAL
-947 ASDWKFSEII
+947 ASDWRFSEII
-957 RVQSGSFISVAA
+957 RIQSGSFITVAS
-969 GVDAALNGNA
+969 GVDSALNGI
-979 GGQRANFIGGDPFA
+979 GGQRANFVGGDPYA
-993 NATCAATTLFCV
+993 NAKCTASAQFCV
-1005 PYLSPASFKT
+1005 PWLSPTSFASPT
-1015 PATGTYGNLGTANI
+1015 LGTFGNLGSANI
-1029 QGPGAFQFDL
+1029 LGPGSFQFDMSL
-1039 SVVRSFTVRE
+1039 VRSFAVRE
-1049 KQRVEVRGEAFNLL
+1049 RQKVEVRAEAFNLL
-1063 NHYRPGNPA
+1063 NHYRPGAPA
-1072 ASISS
+1072 ASIGSL
-1077 PASFGQ
+1077 ASFGQ
-1083 ITAGGDP
+1083 ITGGGDP

>member
-1 MTVRATASVVLLLA
+1 MQVRLTARAVLFFII
-15 SCAAIWAQSAA
+15 SCAGMWAQSAA

-31 GTVLDP
+31 GIVLDP
-37 TGATVPEARIT
+37 TGATVPEAQVK
-48 LTQTDT
+48 LTQTST
-54 GLVRNAVS
+54 GLVRTAVS
-62 GSDGRYVVPSLPSGP
+62 GSDGRYVVPSLPIGP

-128 THTTSVGQ
+128 VHTTSVGQ
-136 VIDSSRVVDL
+136 VIDSQRVVDL
-146 PLNGRNPTELIYL
+146 PLNGRNATELIYL

-184 IAGGMATGATYTLDG
+184 IAGGAATGATYTLDG

-216 DALQEFKVETSAL
+216 DALQEFKVETSSL
-229 PAQYGQHSAGAIN
+229 PAQYGQHSAGAVN
-242 AITKSGTNEIHGDLF
+242 AITKSGTNEIHGDMF

-312 AANGVVPTAQM
+312 SANGTVPTAQM

-338 SNAVQL
+338 SAVQL
-344 YDPGSAPV
+344 YDPASSSV
-352 AAGRLP
+352 AASRLP
-358 FVGNQIPRTQFST
+358 FVGNQIPKTQFAT
-371 PAVNMIKFYP
+371 PSVNMVKFYP
-381 VPTDTACGRESFST
+381 VPDNSCGREAFAT

-408 DYQISSKQSVFLRY
+408 DYQISSTQSVFLRY
-422 FVSHSLQ
+422 FVTHSLQ

-448 LVNSGVFGHTWVLSP
+448 LVNSGVFGHTWVLNSS
-463 TMINAFR
+463 TINAFR

-500 GHIVLSMTGGPTSA
+500 GHIVISMTGGPSSA

-525 TGFQFADDFNIIRG
+525 TGYQLADDFNIIKG
-539 KHQFAFGGNWIRQLQ
+539 KHQIAFGGNWIRQVQ

-567 FNGSFTGGALNATG
+567 FNGQSTGGALNATG

-586 FVLGRVN
+586 FLLGRTN
-593 TFSQGGIQYA
+593 TFSQGGVQYA

-610 GLYAQDNWKV
+610 GLYAQDTWKA

-649 RGLFDQNVHSSVYPT
+649 RGLFDQNVHSSVYPN

-673 DKAFDTNGRPSH
+673 DKGFDTNGRPSH
-685 TKLNDFAPR
+685 MKLNDFAPR
-694 LGVVWDPK
+694 VGVVWDPK

-730 APPWAATIGL
+730 APPWAATI
-740 SGVALADPWANY
+740 SQNNVSFADPWANY
-752 AGGDPF
+752 PGGDPF
-758 PLNLSKNATFPTFSS
+758 PLRLDKNAVFPTFST

-785 LQQWNLSVQKQIGA
+785 LQQWNLSLQKQIGA
-799 SWLFSGSYLG
+799 NWLFSASYLG
-809 NSTTHLWAEA
+809 NSTIHLWAEA
-819 PINAAVNVP
+819 PINAAVNIP
-828 GATTQNQNQRR
+828 GASTANTNARR
-839 VLYLANPAQGQYFGV
+839 VLNLANPAQGQYFGV

-862 TASYHAMLLSAQHR
+862 TASYHALLVSAQHR
-876 VANHFSVLA
+876 VANHFSVLV

-891 CISGPFSSELDGAG
+891 CISGPFTSELDGAG
-905 YGNPANR
+905 FSNPGNR
-912 NADRGNCAG
+912 NFDRGNCVG
-921 IDHRHLVNI
+921 IDHRHLANF

-938 FSDKILRAI
+938 FSDKWLRAL

-957 RVQSGSFISVAA
+957 RIQSGSFITVTS
-969 GVDAALNGNA
+969 GVDTALNGNA
-979 GGQRANFIGGDPFA
+979 GGQRPNFVGGDPYA
-993 NATCAATTLFCV
+993 GAACNASTQFCV
-1005 PYLSPASFKT
+1005 PWLSSTPFKAAT
-1015 PATGTYGNLGTANI
+1015 TGTYGNLGSANI
-1029 QGPGAFQFDL
+1029 LGPGAFQFDL
-1039 SVVRSFTVRE
+1039 SVVRSFAVRE
-1049 KQRVEVRGEAFNLL
+1049 RQRVEVRGEAFNLL
-1063 NHYRPGNPA
+1063 NHYRPGAPA
-1072 ASISS
+1072 AGFNNL
-1077 PASFGQ
+1077 ASFGQ

-1090 RIMQFAFKYIF
+1090 RIMQFALKYIF